1 VNQAY
6 TDIRRNKQLDQHE
19 DFKRELVKQEM
30 EIKQMTG
37 KYDTAEFDV
46 AKYMN
51 VLKRTEIEASSI
63 GEKLK
68 ELSKMISTVE
78 SKTNKVHIIWKSI
91 SSAEIL
97 MEEELM
103 KEKIAKQRLKNK
115 ETIQELVK
123 Y

>member
-1 VNQAY
+1 
-6 TDIRRNKQLDQHE
+6 
-19 DFKRELVKQEM
+19 
-30 EIKQMTG
+30 MTQ

-51 VLKRTEIEASSI
+51 VLKRTEIEASSV

-78 SKTNKVHIIWKSI
+78 ARTNKAHIIWKSI

-97 MEEELM
+97 LEEEMLR
-103 KEKIAKQRLKNK
+103 EKFAKQRIKNQEK
-115 ETIQELVK
+115 IQELLK
-123 Y
+123 YREETINRQN